1 MSVEQPAV
9 RGDSQVETFAS
20 VLAAVGE
27 GAILALAAGEIQPDP
42 TSFADDGYD
51 AAGEHSRTAPD
62 KRTIVGIGLNVATA
76 VERLWAK
83 RIVHRDI
90 KPANIVKAATDRFVL
105 VDVGLARHLD
115 RSALTAPGAAPCTP
129 GYASP
134 EQALGRRNLTI
145 NSDVFSLGVTLYEI
159 GTGIHPFNRAQNLVG
174 VISPRPIQLIRR
186 DLDGP
191 LAALISQMM
200 AVSPAARP
208 SAIRSR
214 FEQVP

>member
-1 MSVEQPAV
+1 MRASCSSVCPGTIVPMVSLRKRSRPPLPCPPSMTALPYSRSTAFCSEDFGFSNRSSNMLVHLARQQHTRLMSVEQPAV

-83 RIVHRDI
+83 R
-90 KPANIVKAATDRFVL
+90 
-105 VDVGLARHLD
+105 
-115 RSALTAPGAAPCTP
+115 S
-129 GYASP
+129 
-134 EQALGRRNLTI
+134 E
-145 NSDVFSLGVTLYEI
+145 E
-159 GTGIHPFNRAQNLVG
+159 
-174 VISPRPIQLIRR
+174 
-186 DLDGP
+186 
-191 LAALISQMM
+191 
-200 AVSPAARP
+200 
-208 SAIRSR
+208 
-214 FEQVP
+214 